1 MKLNF
6 RKNLLLKKNLDEM
19 KIKEELDAGIII
31 HRIQGRTLLTDDNGY
46 YNNLLKQLF
55 Q

>member
-6 RKNLLLKKNLDEM
+6 RKNLLLKKNLEEM

-31 HRIQGRTLLTDDNGY
+31 HRIQGI
-46 YNNLLKQLF
+46 LKMSYSF
-55 Q
+55 D